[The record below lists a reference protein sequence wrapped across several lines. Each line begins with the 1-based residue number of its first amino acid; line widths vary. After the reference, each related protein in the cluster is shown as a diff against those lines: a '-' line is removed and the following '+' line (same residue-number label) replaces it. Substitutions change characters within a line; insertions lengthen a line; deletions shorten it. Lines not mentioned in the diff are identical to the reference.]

1 MAILIL
7 AAGFCEN
14 DMAGTTLF
22 DGPGLWMEAI
32 DGDEARRW
40 WRPAD
45 RRTDE
50 SAELMQSDGWN
61 RIRGK
66 EEH

>member
-7 AAGFCEN
+7 AAGCGKS
-14 DMAGTTLF
+14 DTAGTTLF
-22 DGPGLWMEAI
+22 DGPGLWVEAI
-32 DGDEARRW
+32 DGDEARGW

-45 RRTDE
+45 RRPDA

-61 RIRGK
+61 RIRSK